1 MTGPL
6 EVRCAAGRPCI
17 EVADR
22 LVAADTVQYVE
33 GDVDA
38 ASRLRET
45 AARFAELHNYG
56 QPTHLEEAS

>member
-1 MTGPL
+1 MTARL
-6 EVRCAAGRPCI
+6 EVRCADGRPCI

-33 GDVDA
+33 GDVAA

-45 AARFAELHNYG
+45 AARFAELHNFG
-56 QPTHLEEAS
+56 QVIVFEEAS